1 MDRKSKKTATSKEA
15 PKEQYL
21 KIPYHIFNIETL
33 DLREKVLLAH
43 IYSYGIKGCWEGNK
57 RLGKLLRV
65 SERSISR
72 WMARIKKAGYVFWVH
87 PKGRYRTVWAKFHPD
102 VRTAQY
108 LLYIKEKIS
117 KEAVIKGHAAEI
129 LQRQDCQGAIV
140 KSGVPTS
147 PECVFQVRQNC
158 LHTNNTTIKD
168 TTGKTIAPPSPL
180 PAGGQAPAALEERS
194 EAANRNI
201 ERFGKRFGKARTSP
215 KLTDEEDEK
224 RRQNLQKQL
233 AEMKP

>member
-1 MDRKSKKTATSKEA
+1 MTAKNKHKTEK
-15 PKEQYL
+15 YL
-21 KIPYHIFNIETL
+21 KIPNHILNIETL

-57 RLGKLLRV
+57 TLGMLLKV

-117 KEAVIKGHAAEI
+117 KEAVIKGHAAKI
-129 LQRQDCQGAIV
+129 LQRQNCQGTID
-140 KSGVPTS
+140 KTGVPTS

-168 TTGKTIAPPSPL
+168 TTGKTIAPPAPL
-180 PAGGQAPAALEERS
+180 PAGGQAPAALEDRKHAAQSNISRFCKNFGTGKKWQPPS
-194 EAANRNI
+194 EKEFN
-201 ERFGKRFGKARTSP
+201 
-215 KLTDEEDEK
+215 K
-224 RRQNLQKQL
+224 RRARQHKAL
-233 AEMKP
+233 AALKK